1 MVQDVRAGVAVNSFE
16 TLFNPRGIAIVGA
29 STDRTRPGGQTVHA
43 LNDYGFS
50 GGVFPVN
57 ARHAEVAGH
66 RCYASLD
73 EVGDGCDLAV
83 IALPAAQVPGVIV
96 QCGNKGICNA
106 VVLSGGFR
114 EAGDEGIRLEK
125 ELLHVARDKNVRI
138 IGPNCLGLVNV
149 QAGVYAAFGS
159 LVRPPRLQSGHVSVV
174 VQSGG
179 FGISMVIRCTLAG
192 AGFRYLVASGNESD
206 ISMPEIID
214 AYVDDPETRVILA
227 YMEGVSDGRAF
238 MAAARRALAAGKP
251 IVVLKAG
258 NTEQGK
264 LAAASHTANLT
275 GSYDIY
281 RAAFRQCGVI
291 EVADIDQAVDA
302 VLAFEGGRLPRG
314 RGVALMGGSGGSA
327 AVFSD
332 AADGCG
338 LTLPA
343 PTPVTQAILAESLPK
358 LSSLR
363 NPIDYT
369 AGYPRPDTAEGFGRA
384 FAAILADEGVHQ
396 LGVMFA
402 PIMGAQLKL
411 GAELLAKAAAA
422 SDKPVFVFSAMNAE
436 LAPEGLGV
444 LREAGIPVL
453 PSPRRVALAMRALAD
468 YAVALRSRQGA
479 ATEVSFREKNLL
491 SFPENDVLLTELESK
506 NIIKYFGVPV
516 TRDWFI
522 PIAETGTLP
531 ADIEFPVAAKIV
543 SRDIAHKTDIGA
555 VRLNLTDN
563 AALALAIPEI
573 LYNVRRSEPKA
584 RLEGI
589 LISTMVTDG
598 LETLVGVIID
608 PGFGPV
614 VAVGLGGILAETLND
629 TSYRIAPFGQ
639 NEARKM
645 ISELRAA
652 AIFSGLR
659 GRAPSDVDALANALV
674 AVSELAWQLRDRL
687 AELDINPLLVRPAG
701 AGVVAADA
709 MLILK

>member
-1 MVQDVRAGVAVNSFE
+1 MSSFDS
-16 TLFNPRGIAIVGA
+16 LFNPRGIAVVGA
-29 STDRTRPGGQTVHA
+29 SAERTRPGGQTVHA
-43 LNDYGFS
+43 LNDYGFK

-57 ARHAEVAGH
+57 ARHTEVAGR

-73 EVGDGCDLAV
+73 EVSEACDLAV
-83 IALPAAQVPGVIV
+83 IALPATQVPGVIA
-96 QCGNKGICNA
+96 QCGKQGIRNA

-114 EAGDEGIRLEK
+114 EAGDDGIRLEA
-125 ELLHVARDKNVRI
+125 ELLRVAHEQGVRI

-159 LVRPPRLQSGHVSVV
+159 LVRPPMLQSGHVSVV

-206 ISMPEIID
+206 ISMPELID

-302 VLAFEGGRLPRG
+302 VLAFETGRLPRG
-314 RGVALMGGSGGSA
+314 RGVGLMGGSGGSA

-332 AADGCG
+332 AADACG
-338 LTLPA
+338 LKLPTPA
-343 PTPVTQAILAESLPK
+343 PATHAILAASLPA

-369 AGYPRPDTAEGFGRA
+369 AGYPRPDTALGFARA
-384 FAAILADEGVHQ
+384 FAAMLADDSIHQ

-468 YAVALRSRQGA
+468 YAAALLTREE
-479 ATEVSFREKNLL
+479 ATAEAIFNENYLL
-491 SFPENDVLLTELESK
+491 SLKETIVRFTELESK
-506 NIIKYFGVPV
+506 NIIKSFGIPV

-522 PIAETGTLP
+522 PIAETGMPP
-531 ADIEFPVAAKIV
+531 ADILFPVAAKIV

-555 VRLNLTDN
+555 VRLNVTDIT
-563 AALALAIPEI
+563 ALKLAIAEI
-573 LYNVRRSEPKA
+573 LDNVRRAAPAASVD
-584 RLEGI
+584 GI
-589 LISTMVTDG
+589 LVSSMVTDG
-598 LETLVGVIID
+598 LETLVGVIND

-614 VAVGLGGILAETLND
+614 VALGLGGILAETLND

-639 NEARKM
+639 NEARRM
-645 ISELRAA
+645 IAELRAA
-652 AIFSGLR
+652 AIFSGVR
-659 GRAPSDVDALANALV
+659 GRPPADVEALANALV

-687 AELDINPLLVRPAG
+687 AEMDINPLLVRPAG

-709 MLILK
+709 MVILKE

>member
-1 MVQDVRAGVAVNSFE
+1 MSSLE
-16 TLFNPRGIAIVGA
+16 SLFNPRGIAVVGA
-29 STDRTRPGGQTVHA
+29 SADRSRPGGQTVHA
-43 LNDYGFS
+43 LNDYAFK

-57 ARHAEVAGH
+57 ARHTDVAGR

-73 EVGDGCDLAV
+73 EVSEACDLAV
-83 IALPAAQVPGVIV
+83 IALPAAQVPGVIA
-96 QCGNKGICNA
+96 QCGRKGIRNA

-114 EAGDEGIRLEK
+114 EAGDDGIRLEAA
-125 ELLHVARDKNVRI
+125 LLRVAREQGVRI

-159 LVRPPRLQSGHVSVV
+159 LVRPPQLQSGHVSVV

-206 ISMPEIID
+206 ISMPEIIE

-291 EVADIDQAVDA
+291 EVADIDQAVDT
-302 VLAFEGGRLPRG
+302 VLAFQAGRLPRG

-332 AADGCG
+332 AADECA
-338 LTLPA
+338 LNLPA
-343 PTPVTQAILAESLPK
+343 PAPATHAILAASLPA

-369 AGYPRPDTAEGFGRA
+369 AGFPRPDTAEGFGRA
-384 FAAILADEGVHQ
+384 FAAILADDSIHQ

-422 SDKPVFVFSAMNAE
+422 SDKPVFVFSAMNTE

-444 LREAGIPVL
+444 LCEAGVPVL

-468 YAVALRSRQGA
+468 YAVALRDRYPDVVAGVPS
-479 ATEVSFREKNLL
+479 EELLL
-491 SFPENDVLLTELESK
+491 SLQNNSVSLNEVNSK
-506 NIIKYFGVPV
+506 NVIRSCGIPV

-522 PIAETGTLP
+522 PIADTGVLP
-531 ADIEFPVAAKIV
+531 DDIVFPVAAKIV
-543 SRDIAHKTDIGA
+543 SADIAHKTDIGA
-555 VRLNLTDN
+555 VRLNLADP
-563 AALALAIPEI
+563 AALTQAIAEI
-573 LYNVRRSEPKA
+573 QGNVRRAAPA
-584 RLEGI
+584 ANVDGI
-589 LISTMVTDG
+589 LVSTMVTDG
-598 LETLVGVIID
+598 LETMLGVIND

-614 VAVGLGGILAETLND
+614 VAFGLGGILAETLND
-629 TSYRIAPFGQ
+629 ISYRIAPFGLH
-639 NEARKM
+639 EAHRM
-645 ISELRAA
+645 IGELRAA

-659 GRAPSDVDALANALV
+659 GRAPSDVDALANAIV

-709 MLILK
+709 MVILKSSLDVDRH

>member
-1 MVQDVRAGVAVNSFE
+1 MSSFHS
-16 TLFNPRGIAIVGA
+16 LFNPRGIAIFGA
-29 STDRTRPGGQTVHA
+29 SADRSRPGGQTVHA
-43 LNDYGFS
+43 LNDYGFK

-57 ARHAEVAGH
+57 ARHTEVAGR

-73 EVGDGCDLAV
+73 EVSEACDLAV
-83 IALPAAQVPGVIV
+83 IALPAAQVPGVIA
-96 QCGNKGICNA
+96 QCGHKGILNA

-114 EAGDEGIRLEK
+114 EAGDDGIRLEA
-125 ELLHVARDKNVRI
+125 ELLRVARDKGVRI

-159 LVRPPRLQSGHVSVV
+159 LVRPPKLRSGHVSVV

-206 ISMPEIID
+206 ISMPELID

-302 VLAFEGGRLPRG
+302 VLAFDMGRLPRG
-314 RGVALMGGSGGSA
+314 RGVGLMGGSGGSA

-332 AADGCG
+332 AADACG
-338 LTLPA
+338 LKLPSPA
-343 PTPVTQAILAESLPK
+343 PATHAILAASLPG

-369 AGYPRPDTAEGFGRA
+369 AGYPRSDTAEGFARA
-384 FAAILADEGVHQ
+384 FAAILADDSIHQ

-468 YAVALRSRQGA
+468 YAGALLTREE
-479 ATEVSFREKNLL
+479 ATAEAIFNENNLL
-491 SFPENDVLLTELESK
+491 SLKETIVGFTELESK
-506 NIIKYFGVPV
+506 NIIKSFGIPV

-522 PIAETGTLP
+522 PIAETGMLP
-531 ADIEFPVAAKIV
+531 ADIEFPVAVKIV
-543 SRDIAHKTDIGA
+543 SRDIGHKSDIGA
-555 VRLNLTDN
+555 VRLNVKDIT
-563 AALALAIPEI
+563 ALKLAIAEI
-573 LYNVRRSEPKA
+573 LDNVRLAAPAAS
-584 RLEGI
+584 LDGI
-589 LISTMVTDG
+589 LASKMVTDG
-598 LETLVGVIID
+598 LETLVGVIND

-614 VAVGLGGILAETLND
+614 VVFGLGGILAETLND

-639 NEARKM
+639 NEARQM
-645 ISELRAA
+645 VVELRAS

-659 GRAPSDVDALANALV
+659 GRPPSDVDALANALV
-674 AVSELAWQLRDRL
+674 AVSELAWQLRDCL
-687 AELDINPLLVRPAG
+687 AEMDINPLLVRPAG

-709 MLILK
+709 MVILK